1 MLGDNLPT
9 PAQVVALYKS
19 KNIGK
24 LRLYN
29 PDSGALQ
36 ALQGS
41 GIQVVLGTLNQDL
54 QQLASTPSYAT
65 NWVATNVV
73 PYAQSV
79 NFSYINAG
87 NEVIPGTLANYVY
100 PAMQNLDSALQAANL
115 DIPVTTSVS
124 TEVLGVSYPPS
135 QGAFSQTAGP
145 IMAPIVSYLG
155 KKQTPLLVNVYPY
168 FAYSSDPENVKLD
181 YALFTAQG
189 VVVQDGSLGY
199 NNLFD
204 AIVDSTYSALEKAGQ
219 SNVEV
224 VVSETGW
231 PSSGGGNGATIE
243 NAKTYNNN
251 VLTHVEGGTGTPK
264 RPGKEIETYLFAMFN
279 ENQKPAGTEQNLGLF
294 HPDMTEVYPV
304 DFTS

>member
-1 MLGDNLPT
+1 MAFIWIAALLLLSSTFNVLPGTEAIGVNYGMLGDNLPT

-145 IMAPIVSYLG
+145 IMAPI
-155 KKQTPLLVNVYPY
+155 
-168 FAYSSDPENVKLD
+168 
-181 YALFTAQG
+181 
-189 VVVQDGSLGY
+189 DGSLGY

-231 PSSGGGNGATIE
+231 SAESGGGNGATIE

-279 ENQKPAGTEQNLGLF
+279 ENQKPAGTEQNFGLF

>member
-1 MLGDNLPT
+1 MFFQKFLADTFSFVQGTEAIGVNYGMLGDNLPT

-65 NWVATNVV
+65 NWVATN
-73 PYAQSV
+73 
-79 NFSYINAG
+79 
-87 NEVIPGTLANYVY
+87 
-100 PAMQNLDSALQAANL
+100 
-115 DIPVTTSVS
+115 
-124 TEVLGVSYPPS
+124 
-135 QGAFSQTAGP
+135 
-145 IMAPIVSYLG
+145 
-155 KKQTPLLVNVYPY
+155 
-168 FAYSSDPENVKLD
+168 
-181 YALFTAQG
+181 
-189 VVVQDGSLGY
+189 DGSLGY

-264 RPGKEIETYLFAMFN
+264 RPGKEIETYLFCFMFN
-279 ENQKPAGTEQNLGLF
+279 ENQKPAGTEAEFRGFFIL
-294 HPDMTEVYPV
+294 T
-304 DFTS
+304 